1 MKFTLGWLCS
11 HLETTATLSAIADAL
26 SAIGLEV
33 EAVTDR
39 AAALAPFRIALVV
52 EAAPH
57 PNADRLRLC
66 RVETGSG
73 IASVVCGAP
82 NAVTGMKAVFA
93 PPGSIIP
100 ATGEVLKVGRI
111 RGAESAGMLLSERE
125 MGLGED
131 HDGIVELAADAPVG
145 APYADWAGLDD
156 PVIEIAVTPNRG
168 DALGVRGIAR
178 DLAAAGLGTLKP
190 WSVRPVA
197 PEFASPLSWQTAW
210 PEACPFVLGRT
221 IQGVRNG
228 PGPRWLA
235 RRLQAIGLRPI
246 NALVD
251 ITNFFTFDLGRPLHV
266 FDVAKVA
273 GPVLTMRRG
282 AGETFLALNGK
293 EVTAGADDC
302 VIADRAGVVSLAGI
316 VGGEATGCDG
326 ATTSVFLECALFD
339 PIRIAATGRRLGILS
354 DARARFERGIDISL
368 MPDAVEAAT
377 RMILELCGG
386 EASTMVAA
394 GRAPAWQRSATLRF
408 SRLAEFGGLAVP
420 ASEAIGIL
428 ERLGFGLEHYDH
440 ASVTVAVP
448 PWRNDIASGVALALS
463 PALDQAA
470 SARMRDAA
478 AAVEP
483 EAELVEEVL
492 RIKGLDRV
500 PPVSL
505 PALSAVPAAALGP
518 RAARVEE
525 VRRLLAGRGLVESVG
540 FSFMAAREAA
550 HFGPV
555 PASLRLENPIAADLD
570 QMRPT
575 PLASLALAAARNA
588 ARGYPDLALFEIGPG
603 FLEPAPHSQVLIAA
617 GLRAGMTA
625 RSWIEPARAVDPFDA
640 KADAFAVLAA
650 LGLPAEALGI
660 GGPVP
665 SWFHPGR
672 SGLVTLGPKHVLGRF
687 GEIHPHLAGLLGMTL
702 PSVAFEILL
711 DAVPGPKRRAHRAPP
726 DLAPF
731 QPLRRD
737 FAFVVDQG
745 VPADQLLRAARG
757 AAHGEQHALIVGVS
771 LFDVFT
777 GPAIGEGKKS
787 LAIEVT
793 LQPRER
799 TLTDAEIEA
808 ACRKVVAAVA
818 RATGGK
824 LRG

>member
-1 MKFTLGWLCS
+1 MKLTLGWLRS
-11 HLETTATLSAIADAL
+11 HLETEASLAAIVETL

-100 ATGEVLKVGRI
+100 ATGQVLKVGRI

-145 APYADWAGLDD
+145 TPYAHWAGLDD
-156 PVIEIAVTPNRG
+156 PVIEIAITPNRG
-168 DALGVRGIAR
+168 DALAVRGVAR
-178 DLAAAGLGTLKP
+178 DLAAAGLGGLKP
-190 WSVRPVA
+190 WSVQPVA

-210 PEACPFVLGRT
+210 PEACPFVLGRSMR
-221 IQGVRNG
+221 GLRNG

-235 RRLQAIGLRPI
+235 DRLHAIGLRPI

-266 FDVAKVA
+266 FDAAKVT
-273 GPVLTMRRG
+273 GPVLTMRHG
-282 AGETFLALNGK
+282 AGETFRALNGK
-293 EVTAGADDC
+293 DVTVGRDDC

-316 VGGEATGCDG
+316 VGGESTGCDH
-326 ATTSVFLECALFD
+326 ATTSVFLECALFN
-339 PIRIAATGRRLGILS
+339 PIGVAATGRRLGILS
-354 DARARFERGIDISL
+354 DARARFERGIDIAL

-386 EASTMVAA
+386 EASTVVAA

-408 SRLAEFGGLAVP
+408 SRLEEFGGLAVP

-428 ERLGFGLEHYDH
+428 ERLGFALEHYDH

-448 PWRNDIASGVALALS
+448 PWRNDVATGVALALS
-463 PALDQAA
+463 PALAEA
-470 SARMRDAA
+470 TAARMRDAA
-478 AAVEP
+478 GAIEP

-492 RIKGLDRV
+492 RIKGLDQV

-505 PALSAVPAAALGP
+505 PAVAAVPAPSLGP
-518 RAARVEE
+518 AAARVEE
-525 VRRLLAGRGLVESVG
+525 VRRLLAGRGLFECVG
-540 FSFMAAREAA
+540 FSFMAAPEAA

-555 PASLRLENPIAADLD
+555 PASLRLDNPIAADLD

-575 PLASLALAAARNA
+575 PLASLALAAARNW

-603 FLEPAPHSQVLIAA
+603 FLEDAPQSQVLIAA
-617 GLRAGMTA
+617 GLRSGTTA
-625 RSWIEPARAVDPFDA
+625 RSWIEPARAADLFDA
-640 KADAFAVLAA
+640 KADAVAVLAA
-650 LGLPAEALGI
+650 LGLPAEALVI
-660 GGPVP
+660 GAPAP

-672 SGLVTLGPKHVLGRF
+672 SGLVTLGPKRVLGRF
-687 GEIHPHLAGLLGMTL
+687 GEIHPHIAGFLGMPL

-711 DAVPGPKRRAHRAPP
+711 DAVPGQKRRAHRAPP
-726 DLAPF
+726 DLSPF

-737 FAFVVDQG
+737 FAFVVDES
-745 VPADQLLRAARG
+745 VPADQLLRAARA
-757 AAHGEQHALIVGVS
+757 AAHGEQQVSIVGVS

-777 GPAIGEGKKS
+777 GPAIGEGRKS

-799 TLTDAEIEA
+799 TLTDAEI
-808 ACRKVVAAVA
+808 
-818 RATGGK
+818 
-824 LRG
+824 